1 MIFNRTYFILTCVL
15 FIIEVYIALFV
26 HDTIIRPYLGDF
38 LVMLLMYCYIR
49 AFFPFPINNTL
60 VIISIFA
67 LLVEFSQYFQ
77 LLHKL
82 ELEQFRV
89 AKMILG
95 QNFSWADIGLYLL
108 GVVFIYGAEKIRN

>member
-26 HDTIIRPYLGDF
+26 HDSIIRPYLGDF
-38 LVMLLMYCYIR
+38 LVMLLMYCFIR

-67 LLVEFSQYFQ
+67 LMVECSQYFQ

-82 ELEQFRV
+82 QLGHLRV

-95 QNFSWADIGLYLL
+95 QTFSWADIGMYLL
-108 GVVFIYGAEKIRN
+108 GVVFIYGAEKFRN